1 MTAADERRRSA
12 PTAAGA
18 PVGDSAPPPVQRWGA
33 IIWPSFF
40 SAGVAT
46 TVFFAI
52 VDPVDL
58 ARITW
63 VGVDL
68 DRKTGYT
75 IGFFLFWACT
85 FASSLFT
92 WILLRPGG
100 RSGHGPKRGHD

>member
-1 MTAADERRRSA
+1 MSTADARQQSGK
-12 PTAAGA
+12 AAGGTPEKDA
-18 PVGDSAPPPVQRWGA
+18 ATPAVQRWGA

-46 TVFFAI
+46 MVFFAI
-52 VDPVDL
+52 VDPVEL
-58 ARITW
+58 AHITW
-63 VGVDL
+63 VGVEV

-92 WILLRPGG
+92 WILLRPGS
-100 RSGHGPKRGHD
+100 RPGHGPGRRQD